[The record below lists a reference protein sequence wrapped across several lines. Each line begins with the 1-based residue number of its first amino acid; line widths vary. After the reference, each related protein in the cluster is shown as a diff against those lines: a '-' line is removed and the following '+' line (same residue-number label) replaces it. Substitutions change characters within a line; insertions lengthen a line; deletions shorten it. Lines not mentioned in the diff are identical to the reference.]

1 MLQPYNALCHASCES
16 LRSFTQEAR
25 QSLATLGNER

>member
-1 MLQPYNALCHASCES
+1 MGDKKQENRD

-25 QSLATLGNER
+25 QSRSRAIDTGKPCW